1 MAVRSSVIV
10 PGTTPPRPM
19 RTILRMRHE
28 RAIAFYRKNGF
39 VQIAERRFQVGSHTY
54 DDIVLSRALEP

>member
-1 MAVRSSVIV
+1 
-10 PGTTPPRPM
+10 M